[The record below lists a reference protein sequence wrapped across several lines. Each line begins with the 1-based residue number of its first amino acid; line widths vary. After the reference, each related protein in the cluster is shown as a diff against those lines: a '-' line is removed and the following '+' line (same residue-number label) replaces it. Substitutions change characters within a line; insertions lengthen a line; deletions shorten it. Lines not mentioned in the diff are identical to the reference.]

1 MILRKA
7 STVETSM
14 NKNILIIGSSGLVG
28 SQASH
33 FLSNRGFNVIGVTRN
48 NPKIRNGF
56 SFIHCDY
63 SNLEVSNLQSL
74 NLNHVIFSA
83 GDTTQFMQYEKSNSN
98 LSREKLKFETF
109 LKIVR
114 QLPTLR
120 TFIFMSSAGALY
132 DSNQIVNEKSKL
144 NICTDYAKLKFEF
157 ENLLI
162 KSARQ
167 SGFVYQIL
175 RVTNLYGSTID
186 KEIRGGFINEL
197 INSALRQS
205 SFTLAENFREINKNF
220 LFIDDLLLVLEFLL
234 NERVPQNYMVNIANE
249 NSLSLDKVLEVTL
262 KVLADY
268 QLEPEINLKNL
279 NYSGNSNHEFDLR
292 FLKDLIPAYK
302 NTPLEQGLIKTLKS
316 II

>member
-1 MILRKA
+1 
-7 STVETSM
+7 M

-28 SQASH
+28 SQSSH
-33 FLSNRGFNVIGVTRN
+33 YLSNRGFNVTGVSSNNSKIG
-48 NPKIRNGF
+48 NGV

-63 SNLEVSNLQSL
+63 SNLKISNLQSL
-74 NLNHVIFSA
+74 NLNHIIFSA
-83 GDTTQFMQYEKSNSN
+83 SDKTQFMQYENSNSN
-98 LSREKLKFETF
+98 LSGERLKFENF
-109 LKIVR
+109 LKVVG
-114 QLPTLR
+114 QLPTLK

-144 NICTDYAKLKFEF
+144 NICTDYAELKFDF

-167 SGFVYQIL
+167 SGFIYQIL
-175 RVTNLYGSTID
+175 RVTNLYGSTIN
-186 KEIRGGFINEL
+186 KEIRGGFINQL
-197 INSALRQS
+197 INSTLRKS
-205 SFTLAENFREINKNF
+205 TFTLANNFREINKNF

-234 NERVPQNYMVNIANE
+234 NDKVPRNYIVNIANQ
-249 NSLSLDKVLEVTL
+249 NSLSLDRVLEIAL

-268 QLEPEINLKNL
+268 NLEPEINLKSL
-279 NYSGNSNHEFDLR
+279 NYNGNSNHEFDLK
-292 FLKDLIPAYK
+292 FLKGLIPEYK